1 MSLSRKTLEHP
12 VLVLI
17 VFALLGIIGISSFNN
32 IAISL
37 FPDIDSPYV
46 MVLTTYSNAGP
57 ESVEKS
63 VTKVLE
69 SSLISVN
76 GLKELSSSSSEGS
89 SMVFLEFNYGTDLE
103 SAVNDVRDKLD
114 RVKRSL
120 PDGASTPSIFKMD
133 ASAMPI
139 MRIAM
144 RGNRST
150 DDLRQIAEDDVIDI
164 LEQTDGVAEASVS
177 GGRSKIVRVEISEN
191 RLAAYGLN
199 ISAVSSALAKQ
210 NFELGG
216 GKITEGKMN
225 YVVRTTGEYS
235 SVAEIDD
242 TVITTVNG
250 YDVKLS
256 DIGNA
261 FMGYED
267 ASSTVY
273 INGEPGVYVS
283 ITKQSGTNSVT
294 VANATYKKIEQ
305 VQATLPSD
313 ITLEIISDD
322 TTAIRDTISTL
333 VTSAWQGLLLAV
345 IILFFFLQNFK
356 STLII
361 SISIP
366 LSLVITIMCMSFA
379 GITINIMT
387 LTGLILGVGMIVDAS
402 IVMIENIYAYRSRGA
417 KPKISAALGSQEM
430 LMSVVSGNLTTICVF
445 VPFLFFLKDLEI
457 LGQMFK
463 GIIFTV
469 VIALVSSLF
478 VAIFLVPVL
487 AGKFLPL
494 SNRAEKPLRNR
505 VLKAMY
511 ASFQN
516 IINALTKVYRRGLKS
531 ALDHR
536 AVTIVV
542 SVSVLFMALVLFPT
556 LKINMM
562 GRGGGDDSVTLNVTM
577 PTGTSLAETTKV
589 VQAFETIAKNEIQGY
604 TTLIMSVGTG
614 GRISSAS
621 TYTGSLSIRLP
632 ETSKRIDTSET
643 IQRKLRAHFDEF
655 ANAQLSFGA
664 GWRGQISGSD
674 IVIKLRSD
682 DLETALS
689 VSDKIKDVMEKID
702 SVGEVTIDT
711 KKGLP
716 QVEVVIDRQRA
727 YAFGVDVT
735 TVARE
740 INYAM
745 NGVTSTVYRS
755 NGKEYD
761 VVVMYRPED
770 RDKVSDLESIYV
782 RGRNGMVSVANFASL
797 KKGLG
802 PVSINRENQSR
813 VIEVSADIVS
823 DENANVVEN
832 EIKSRIADTFVIPEN
847 VTVSYEGSWS
857 NVQKQK
863 NVYGSIALMALL
875 LVFGVMA
882 ATYESFKA
890 PLINM
895 MTIPFLIIGVVF
907 IYKFTGQTMAMTSM
921 VGIIMLVG
929 IVVNN
934 GIILVDYT
942 NLLIDRGMKMKEACL
957 EAGASRLRPVLM
969 TTLTTILGTLP
980 MCFQFEGTAQ
990 LVQPIGLSIVGG
1002 LTSSTFVT
1010 LFIIPV
1016 LYSLVMKEKKAV
1028 DTGAVQ
1034 ALTDFVSGEG
1044 GDIET
1049 DDVPAGADAVQS
1061 GDVPAEQDY
1070 VQAGIV
1076 ANQSVEDDIIET
1088 LEQLIPDIRYTI
1100 IPTVNGRG
1108 GDNYKLGTATWP
1120 EQNFMMI
1127 AYMKRK
1133 DVATISAAVRM
1144 LKKKFPKE
1152 GIKLFLV

>member
-17 VFALLGIIGISSFNN
+17 VFVLLGIIGISSFNN

-76 GLKELSSSSSEGS
+76 GLKELTSSSSEGS
-89 SMVFLEFNYGTDLE
+89 SMVFLEFDYGTDLE

-177 GGRSKIVRVEISEN
+177 GGRAKIVRVEISEN

-283 ITKQSGTNSVT
+283 VTKQSGTNSVT

-305 VQATLPSD
+305 VQALLPSD

-430 LMSVVSGNLTTICVF
+430 LMSVISGNLTTICVF
-445 VPFLFFLKDLEI
+445 RFCFFSK
-457 LGQMFK
+457 
-463 GIIFTV
+463 
-469 VIALVSSLF
+469 
-478 VAIFLVPVL
+478 
-487 AGKFLPL
+487 
-494 SNRAEKPLRNR
+494 
-505 VLKAMY
+505 
-511 ASFQN
+511 
-516 IINALTKVYRRGLKS
+516 
-531 ALDHR
+531 
-536 AVTIVV
+536 
-542 SVSVLFMALVLFPT
+542 T
-556 LKINMM
+556 LK
-562 GRGGGDDSVTLNVTM
+562 
-577 PTGTSLAETTKV
+577 
-589 VQAFETIAKNEIQGY
+589 
-604 TTLIMSVGTG
+604 
-614 GRISSAS
+614 
-621 TYTGSLSIRLP
+621 
-632 ETSKRIDTSET
+632 
-643 IQRKLRAHFDEF
+643 
-655 ANAQLSFGA
+655 
-664 GWRGQISGSD
+664 
-674 IVIKLRSD
+674 
-682 DLETALS
+682 
-689 VSDKIKDVMEKID
+689 
-702 SVGEVTIDT
+702 
-711 KKGLP
+711 
-716 QVEVVIDRQRA
+716 
-727 YAFGVDVT
+727 
-735 TVARE
+735 
-740 INYAM
+740 
-745 NGVTSTVYRS
+745 
-755 NGKEYD
+755 
-761 VVVMYRPED
+761 
-770 RDKVSDLESIYV
+770 
-782 RGRNGMVSVANFASL
+782 
-797 KKGLG
+797 
-802 PVSINRENQSR
+802 
-813 VIEVSADIVS
+813 
-823 DENANVVEN
+823 
-832 EIKSRIADTFVIPEN
+832 
-847 VTVSYEGSWS
+847 
-857 NVQKQK
+857 
-863 NVYGSIALMALL
+863 
-875 LVFGVMA
+875 
-882 ATYESFKA
+882 
-890 PLINM
+890 
-895 MTIPFLIIGVVF
+895 
-907 IYKFTGQTMAMTSM
+907 
-921 VGIIMLVG
+921 
-929 IVVNN
+929 
-934 GIILVDYT
+934 
-942 NLLIDRGMKMKEACL
+942 
-957 EAGASRLRPVLM
+957 
-969 TTLTTILGTLP
+969 
-980 MCFQFEGTAQ
+980 
-990 LVQPIGLSIVGG
+990 
-1002 LTSSTFVT
+1002 
-1010 LFIIPV
+1010 
-1016 LYSLVMKEKKAV
+1016 
-1028 DTGAVQ
+1028 
-1034 ALTDFVSGEG
+1034 
-1044 GDIET
+1044 
-1049 DDVPAGADAVQS
+1049 
-1061 GDVPAEQDY
+1061 
-1070 VQAGIV
+1070 
-1076 ANQSVEDDIIET
+1076 
-1088 LEQLIPDIRYTI
+1088 
-1100 IPTVNGRG
+1100 
-1108 GDNYKLGTATWP
+1108 
-1120 EQNFMMI
+1120 
-1127 AYMKRK
+1127 
-1133 DVATISAAVRM
+1133 
-1144 LKKKFPKE
+1144 
-1152 GIKLFLV
+1152 